1 MTSQAT
7 DRTRLSY
14 APPMAGQLSAH
25 HCVTAKFKS
34 EHNKNY
40 RQLAS
45 LPNAI
50 QIKHAVNDNLH
61 GSAEGHD
68 PVTDSRLCSEN
79 QQNDLRY
86 REKLKING
94 RNAHAPKNGKQN
106 RYMLK
111 TCNRSELDSL
121 HFKELEP
128 EYMIWPK
135 QQDECSD
142 ELENVNIMRQRINTE
157 EAMEQNRLIP
167 CETNLLPTWVWSR
180 GRSIWNFSPVCAVIT
195 QFLII
200 SALLGLS
207 ESASRLSVSQ
217 QPRISSNQAYY
228 LAWRPEVTLH
238 RADRT
243 YFAAP
248 TVNYNERKLVMQ
260 QQYKSG
266 RSVDD
271 VPARDQSTHYLS
283 NNFKRNIADNTGV
296 SDNEL
301 LYPVTEELRT
311 QDEENALHYRLQ
323 REREEAARKWAPIV
337 WLHPNEIFF
346 PGDVLDFLRHV
357 NVSSVDDAEDV
368 AYLRELELPQG
379 PVTEDMYLTAPLDT
393 ECCNCPLPAFL
404 HGQRPIRG
412 EGPPVYAHI
421 HACYTPLTSP
431 TRTLPMELLL
441 EPSPEGKLIEARSLR
456 HQIQTLQHPLPRY
469 RRRRLRARA
478 RGRRS
483 IPGQENGFEQEI
495 VPGGEDQRAII
506 RQNRKLISAQE
517 STVAQ
522 SLESPLK
529 RDEEEDSRVIG
540 INVNSGHSAAKFDN
554 ALNQT
559 EPPTIITRQQE
570 SSGAVRNTN
579 FTADATL
586 SQRGYDASQNDS
598 DNISGSKAQLD
609 TESPATTQQ
618 PLNGPA
624 TSQPII
630 IIENYSRTH
639 VHETRSFIDNLNVN
653 HSINTN
659 DTSFKDPSNST
670 QQFKEPTRRHA
681 SLTTGT
687 HGHHFTITYWF
698 FYPYNHGKEI
708 CTTSMIFIGRVAKP
722 LYKGKCH
729 GETVVMGN
737 HVGDWE
743 HLSIYF
749 EDGEPR
755 HLYLSAHNF
764 GAFYTYQPAWN
775 RFEYTN
781 QDVREGV
788 FMKAKYPRYL
798 ELQQGRLVV
807 YSARGSHGTWPHKGV
822 HLYNDVMV
830 RLEDEAEQ
838 GYLWDTRH
846 RVHVIDSLAEK
857 RGKPIGT
864 HGKWF
869 DFRGKWGNPSS
880 NCHPGMLGYC
890 ELRDGPLGITM
901 KRLNF
906 PCHIPRHYTFPKP

>member
-1 MTSQAT
+1 M
-7 DRTRLSY
+7 
-14 APPMAGQLSAH
+14 G
-25 HCVTAKFKS
+25 V
-34 EHNKNY
+34 E
-40 RQLAS
+40 
-45 LPNAI
+45 
-50 QIKHAVNDNLH
+50 
-61 GSAEGHD
+61 
-68 PVTDSRLCSEN
+68 SRKI
-79 QQNDLRY
+79 DL
-86 REKLKING
+86 
-94 RNAHAPKNGKQN
+94 
-106 RYMLK
+106 
-111 TCNRSELDSL
+111 EL
-121 HFKELEP
+121 F
-128 EYMIWPK
+128 
-135 QQDECSD
+135 
-142 ELENVNIMRQRINTE
+142 
-157 EAMEQNRLIP
+157 A
-167 CETNLLPTWVWSR
+167 
-180 GRSIWNFSPVCAVIT
+180 
-195 QFLII
+195 
-200 SALLGLS
+200 
-207 ESASRLSVSQ
+207 
-217 QPRISSNQAYY
+217 
-228 LAWRPEVTLH
+228 EVTLH

-323 REREEAARKWAPIV
+323 R
-337 WLHPNEIFF
+337 
-346 PGDVLDFLRHV
+346 
-357 NVSSVDDAEDV
+357 VDDAEDV

-393 ECCNCPLPAFL
+393 AFL

-483 IPGQENGFEQEI
+483 IPGQEN
-495 VPGGEDQRAII
+495 
-506 RQNRKLISAQE
+506 
-517 STVAQ
+517 
-522 SLESPLK
+522 
-529 RDEEEDSRVIG
+529 
-540 INVNSGHSAAKFDN
+540 
-554 ALNQT
+554 
-559 EPPTIITRQQE
+559 
-570 SSGAVRNTN
+570 
-579 FTADATL
+579 
-586 SQRGYDASQNDS
+586 
-598 DNISGSKAQLD
+598 
-609 TESPATTQQ
+609 
-618 PLNGPA
+618 
-624 TSQPII
+624 
-630 IIENYSRTH
+630 
-639 VHETRSFIDNLNVN
+639 
-653 HSINTN
+653 
-659 DTSFKDPSNST
+659 DPSNST

-749 EDGEPR
+749 E
-755 HLYLSAHNF
+755 ATHNF

-864 HGKWF
+864 H
-869 DFRGKWGNPSS
+869 
-880 NCHPGMLGYC
+880 
-890 ELRDGPLGITM
+890 
-901 KRLNF
+901 
-906 PCHIPRHYTFPKP
+906 